1 MQAAMLLAVL
11 LPVQIPADKAP
22 PQPDFKTP
30 VDYVH
35 WYNSFVR
42 TGKRENA
49 WDEYRMLLGDGAEN
63 KGMPLLEAWESTL
76 QAATQL
82 EGSRNIIGNL
92 VAIGNESLVY
102 DDVLAALDSGTIKG
116 DDIRRT
122 EAVIKRTDKQ
132 DFDWAG
138 TMAVEQ
144 AEMLDG

>member
-63 KGMPLLEAWESTL
+63 KGMPLLEGKLKDSYD
-76 QAATQL
+76 AARGRVWTRD
-82 EGSRNIIGNL
+82 E
-92 VAIGNESLVY
+92 Y
-102 DDVLAALDSGTIKG
+102 PDLA
-116 DDIRRT
+116 
-122 EAVIKRTDKQ
+122 KRIETCK
-132 DFDWAG
+132 
-138 TMAVEQ
+138 
-144 AEMLDG
+144 